1 MKTIVLDMEW
11 TDTCTGG
18 KYPQNSGKDI
28 LHNEVIQIGAV
39 CIHETG
45 TSIETG
51 ETFIVNVCP
60 VVLGKVKK
68 DVQKLTGLS
77 YEELRKSGCR
87 FKTAFQAFQTF
98 IGNEPVRILTW
109 DTQDQEVLEENMR
122 FWHLN
127 YENEPVF
134 IDLQCLCGQYLFP
147 GAERKSVENSLA
159 ALQMEPFGELHNALD
174 DAVNEAR
181 IFARVSGAMN
191 ALTTYNPFCFV
202 CGKVSDPQ
210 KFKIYMNLSRPQI
223 FEIIHQDRICSMDME
238 NVGQVIIPRFSHN
251 GKYIKVWHCENIFMA
266 EYTRISKDKTC
277 VYAYVREITLTELD
291 KIKNWHTIHKARK
304 EEWLRRVHSDAR

>member
-109 DTQDQEVLEENMR
+109 DTQDQEVLEEN
-122 FWHLN
+122 
-127 YENEPVF
+127 
-134 IDLQCLCGQYLFP
+134 
-147 GAERKSVENSLA
+147 S
-159 ALQMEPFGELHNALD
+159 
-174 DAVNEAR
+174 
-181 IFARVSGAMN
+181 VSG
-191 ALTTYNPFCFV
+191 
-202 CGKVSDPQ
+202 
-210 KFKIYMNLSRPQI
+210 I
-223 FEIIHQDRICSMDME
+223 
-238 NVGQVIIPRFSHN
+238 
-251 GKYIKVWHCENIFMA
+251 
-266 EYTRISKDKTC
+266 
-277 VYAYVREITLTELD
+277 
-291 KIKNWHTIHKARK
+291 
-304 EEWLRRVHSDAR
+304 